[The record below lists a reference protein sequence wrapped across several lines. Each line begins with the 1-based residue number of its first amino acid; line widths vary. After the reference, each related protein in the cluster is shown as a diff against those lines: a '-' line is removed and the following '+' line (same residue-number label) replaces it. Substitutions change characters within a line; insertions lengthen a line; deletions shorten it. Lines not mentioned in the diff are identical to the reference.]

1 MVLKLSFSR
10 FPHSDICG
18 LLDIC
23 SSPQLFAAYHVLLRL
38 PVPRHPPYAL
48 FCLTSFSQMYS
59 VTFDFLT
66 MILIHCFN
74 ELISSMNSFHCFF
87 YFWSLFLSVWYDSC
101 FVSFSVS
108 SSFGLLPLFDFCLL
122 LDFYPFD
129 TFPLLISHL
138 GCLNILMFLYL
149 NMQFSWNNRTLSYC
163 PFP

>member
-87 YFWSLFLSVWYDSC
+87 YFWSLF
-101 FVSFSVS
+101 SFSLIWFLFRIFFGFFLFWAS
-108 SSFGLLPLFDFCLL
+108 ASFWLLPPLGFL
-122 LDFYPFD
+122 PFWY
-129 TFPLLISHL
+129 FSSPHISPRMSKHSHVF
-138 GCLNILMFLYL
+138 I
-149 NMQFSWNNRTLSYC
+149 S
-163 PFP
+163 

>member
-87 YFWSLFLSVWYDSC
+87 YFWSLF
-101 FVSFSVS
+101 SFSLIW
-108 SSFGLLPLFDFCLL
+108 F
-122 LDFYPFD
+122 
-129 TFPLLISHL
+129 LISHL

-149 NMQFSWNNRTLSYC
+149 NMQFSWNNLNLYKIWQPPT
-163 PFP
+163 FPYRLQHSIIGRLRLNLRVRDVDACFP

>member
-108 SSFGLLPLFDFCLL
+108 SSFCASASFWLLPPLGFL
-122 LDFYPFD
+122 PFWY
-129 TFPLLISHL
+129 FSSPHISPRMSKHSHVF
-138 GCLNILMFLYL
+138 I
-149 NMQFSWNNRTLSYC
+149 S
-163 PFP
+163 